1 MPCSKTFRCVK
12 KRIRRI
18 SDITP
23 VLRDAAATVEV
34 ADLAVQQ
41 GADDPDERW
50 DLAMEAWQPRV
61 RATLAIGLAV
71 GFRYGILAAS
81 GERS

>member
-1 MPCSKTFRCVK
+1 M
-12 KRIRRI
+12 
-18 SDITP
+18 
-23 VLRDAAATVEV
+23 